1 MRTPAVGLVFLLLL
15 GLGAAGCS
23 KDSSTS
29 SQPGASQ
36 GNEEP
41 PAPATGNTPQN
52 KLSDGQILKVLSTVD
67 EGEIA
72 QAQVALKKTNDQRIR
87 DFATH
92 MVDEHTAATQA
103 GAQLASRDSLTLSD
117 SPKSTALQASG
128 DQMLEQLNAAEGAT
142 FDATYVNGQID
153 QHAEVLQL
161 IDQQLLPA
169 VVNAELR
176 DSINNAR
183 GMVARH
189 LDQAKALKK

>member
-1 MRTPAVGLVFLLLL
+1 MVVFLLL

-23 KDSSTS
+23 KDSSTSS

-41 PAPATGNTPQN
+41 PAPATGTTPQT

-67 EGEIA
+67 QGEIN
-72 QAQVALKKTNDQRIR
+72 QAQVALKKTNDTRIR
-87 DFATH
+87 EFATH
-92 MVDEHTAATQA
+92 MVDEHTASMQT

-128 DQMLEQLNAAEGAT
+128 DQMLEKLNAAEGAT
-142 FDATYVNGQID
+142 FDATYVDGQID
-153 QHAEVLQL
+153 QHAEVLDL
-161 IDQQLLPA
+161 IDHQLLPA
-169 VVNAELR
+169 VVNADLR

-189 LDQAKALKK
+189 LEQAKTLKK